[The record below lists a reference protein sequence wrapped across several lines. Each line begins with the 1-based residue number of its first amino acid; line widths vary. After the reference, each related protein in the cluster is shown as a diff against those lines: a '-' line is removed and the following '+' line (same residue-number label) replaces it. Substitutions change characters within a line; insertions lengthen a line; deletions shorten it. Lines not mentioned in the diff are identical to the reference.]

1 MLPCQRAVPTTPAD
15 RNGCICPV
23 SFPVSC
29 CLPGYT
35 GRSASAS
42 LLSRPAQASLTL
54 RPTGSLS
61 RPRRPLSQGSSPF
74 GYPNKLPVSYSIN
87 RLLSRWNLPPLAT
100 RAQRGTLGKIAAPNV
115 PLACRRISDFAHAVY
130 FSHLTQGCRTAK
142 RARQIAHH
150 IEIGGR
156 RVCPPYK
163 IFSMLLLCAERTM
176 ASNTDIP
183 CRTSA
188 IGTG

>member
-100 RAQRGTLGKIAAPNV
+100 RAQRGTLCKAA
-115 PLACRRISDFAHAVY
+115 LFARRAHAVY
-130 FSHLTQGCRTAK
+130 PRRKDRQRAHGRTQDWAVWRRRIGAPFAHPTA
-142 RARQIAHH
+142 QSM
-150 IEIGGR
+150 R
-156 RVCPPYK
+156 RSPG
-163 IFSMLLLCAERTM
+163 SM
-176 ASNTDIP
+176 ASGRS
-183 CRTSA
+183 CMY
-188 IGTG
+188 TGPRWRQACPTRSP

>member
-100 RAQRGTLGKIAAPNV
+100 RAQRGTLRKIATSNFRMGHDRP
-115 PLACRRISDFAHAVY
+115 RRF
-130 FSHLTQGCRTAK
+130 
-142 RARQIAHH
+142 
-150 IEIGGR
+150 
-156 RVCPPYK
+156 CPPYRSDDSISSK
-163 IFSMLLLCAERTM
+163 LALSISLCSRFREEGDARLGR
-176 ASNTDIP
+176 SLRDNCNRSDQDTDLGGRWI
-183 CRTSA
+183 RR
-188 IGTG
+188 